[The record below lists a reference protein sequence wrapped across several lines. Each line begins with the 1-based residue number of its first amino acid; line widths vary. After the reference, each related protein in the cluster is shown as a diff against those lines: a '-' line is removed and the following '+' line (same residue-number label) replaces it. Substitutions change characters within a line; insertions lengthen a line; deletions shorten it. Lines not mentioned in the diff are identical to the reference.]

1 MAKTKEELDAL
12 KEEINKVN
20 EKICEL
26 TPEELEQ
33 VTGGINPPTMFDNS
47 VPLKKALIAQTGK
60 INELIKTIEASNNV
74 IIYNSSEHK

>member
-1 MAKTKEELDAL
+1 MRSKEELNKL
-12 KEEINKVN
+12 KEEVKSVN
-20 EKICEL
+20 EKLKEL

-47 VPLKKALIAQTGK
+47 VPLKEAPIAQTGK

-74 IIYNSSEHK
+74 IIYNSSK

>member
-1 MAKTKEELDAL
+1 MSKSKEELNKI
-12 KEEINKVN
+12 KEEVNKVN

-47 VPLKKALIAQTGK
+47 VPLKEAPIAQTGK
-60 INELIKTIEASNNV
+60 INELIKTIEGSNNV
-74 IIYNSSEHK
+74 IIYNSSEHR

>member
-1 MAKTKEELDAL
+1 MTDNSKQENKQEILNEEAKKKELSM
-12 KEEINKVN
+12 
-20 EKICEL
+20 
-26 TPEELEQ
+26 EELEQ

-47 VPLKKALIAQTGK
+47 VPLKKAPIAQTGK

>member
-1 MAKTKEELDAL
+1 MSDNNKQENKTEALNEEAKKKELSM
-12 KEEINKVN
+12 
-20 EKICEL
+20 
-26 TPEELEQ
+26 EELEQ

-47 VPLKKALIAQTGK
+47 VPLKKAPIAQTGK